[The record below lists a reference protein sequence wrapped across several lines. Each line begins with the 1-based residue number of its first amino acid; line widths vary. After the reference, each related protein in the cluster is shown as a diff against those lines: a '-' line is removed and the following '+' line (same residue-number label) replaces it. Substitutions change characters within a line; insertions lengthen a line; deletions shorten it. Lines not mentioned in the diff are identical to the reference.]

1 MEFITVAREIERL
14 SYLLT
19 YNKEEDFFYDIKGT
33 PMLYNEQWDELSEM
47 LKELT
52 IEEREMFLDLLAG
65 VCPEEVRNV

>member
-19 YNKEEDFFYDIKGT
+19 YNKEEDFFYDINDT

-65 VCPEEVRNV
+65 VCPGDVRNV